1 LATEITHS
9 INLNVYA
16 LDRWFCNDISTRF
29 IDADKQLHIVS
40 STADDIVNSKLS
52 GYRLF
57 D

>member
-16 LDRWFCNDISTRF
+16 LDRGFCNDISTRF